1 MVTVACKTVTA
12 LNRPVSAASLAF
24 IMVTITISVAVGRL
38 ILNVLTVGSQ
48 LYSAYATIPLQL
60 LTELETFFA
69 AVVNCLPSLR
79 VFLRT
84 KGGRGR
90 EALFGGDFVMT
101 PDYEMDAAV
110 GVGGGGVRKF
120 DCSSGTARQGGMP

>member
-12 LNRPVSAASLAF
+12 LGRPVSAASLVF
-24 IMVTITISVAVGRL
+24 VMVTITISVAVGRL
-38 ILNVLTVGSQ
+38 ILNVLTMGSQ

-69 AVVNCLPSLR
+69 AVVNCLPGLR

-90 EALFGGDFVMT
+90 ETFFGGDFVMAL
-101 PDYEMDAAV
+101 DHELDEAV
-110 GVGGGGVRKF
+110 GVGGDGERKF
-120 DCSSGTARQGGMP
+120 DYSSGTAGQVGMA